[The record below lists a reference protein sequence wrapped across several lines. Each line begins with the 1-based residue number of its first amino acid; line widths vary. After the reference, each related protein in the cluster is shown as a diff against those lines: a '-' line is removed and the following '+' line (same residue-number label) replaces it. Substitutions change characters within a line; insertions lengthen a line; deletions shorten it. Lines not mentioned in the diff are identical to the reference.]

1 MREKENMDKES
12 NEGEN
17 EEHKEEK
24 LTAKHEI
31 RRKKT
36 TNYKRKESKMNKLK
50 TERSCRSK
58 KVV

>member
-1 MREKENMDKES
+1 MDKEG

-50 TERSCRSK
+50 TKRSCRSK